1 MHNQIKALI
10 GLICAGFPEHRIH
23 EPDLMESDQNY
34 VESKG
39 GHKSE
44 SNQHFSGYLKSKNFK
59 ESNQIKG

>member
-1 MHNQIKALI
+1 MQDFQNI
-10 GLICAGFPEHRIH
+10 EYMN
-23 EPDLMESDQNY
+23 PDLMESDQNY